1 MAELILTDE
10 EKAAATWL
18 ELPDETV
25 GKLVK
30 KIAADMPRLAKETDK
45 ITSVAILLM
54 LAGFSKEAN
63 STKTTYTLNGTTN
76 KDTPTGDW
84 RITVENI
91 NPQA

>member
-45 ITSVAILLM
+45 ITSTAILLM
-54 LAGFSKEAN
+54 LVGYSEERG
-63 STKTTYTLNGTTN
+63 STRTVYTLEGTTN
-76 KDTPTGDW
+76 HDRQTGNW
-84 RITVENI
+84 KVTVEKLI
-91 NPQA
+91 PE